1 MKTYNKPFIIPRVE
15 EAPLKRFKNI
25 LTKEINQDN
34 LKKELDSIFKL
45 IGEEF
50 KRLKNCKLYKF
61 FTELDEKDQ
70 KKIIDFLKNIIN
82 ENKS

>member
-1 MKTYNKPFIIPRVE
+1 MINKPFIIPRVE
-15 EAPLKRFKNI
+15 EMPLKRFKNI
-25 LTKEINQDN
+25 LVEGTNQNN
-34 LKKELDSIFKL
+34 LKKELDYTFKA

-70 KKIIDFLKNIIN
+70 KKIIDFLKNIID